1 MPSRDGGHRG
11 GGHRQTSATELP
23 GRLRPLRLVPTL
35 SRPPWGG
42 LRLAAL
48 GKGEGAIGE
57 SWEVWREN
65 SVLHDGRPF
74 GELADFPLL
83 VKLLDTRERLS
94 VQVHP
99 NAEQARL
106 LAGAPHGKA
115 EAWVVL
121 AAEPGARIAY
131 GLNRELTES
140 ELRGRAESGEIE
152 HDLAWIEPKPGDV
165 IDVPP
170 GTIHAIG
177 PGLFLYEVQEP
188 IDLTWRL
195 YDWGRGRTLHLT
207 EACAVAIR
215 SPMPPPWRQPV
226 QVCER
231 VQRLIEGPHF
241 VVERVVLPLVRSGW
255 EALTVLEGSA
265 NAEGVAAGPGET
277 LVLPP
282 GRWLVEGVGEALV
295 ARPR

>member
-1 MPSRDGGHRG
+1 MRAPILDTAPS
-11 GGHRQTSATELP
+11 
-23 GRLRPLRLVPTL
+23 LRALRLVPTL

-48 GKGEGAIGE
+48 GKGEGVIGE

-65 SVLHDGRPF
+65 EVVGLGRPL
-74 GELADFPLL
+74 GEVVDFPLL
-83 VKLLDTRERLS
+83 VKLLDTRQMLS

-99 NAEQARL
+99 GPVEARA

-131 GLNRELTES
+131 GLAHELSAEALA
-140 ELRGRAESGEIE
+140 ERARSGEIE
-152 HDLAWIEPKPGDV
+152 ADLAWITPQPGDV

-177 PGLFLYEVQEP
+177 PGLLLYEVQEP

-195 YDWGRGRTLHLT
+195 YDWGRGRELHLGP
-207 EACAVAIR
+207 ACAVALR
-215 SPMPPPWRQPV
+215 APLGDPFRHPV
-226 QVCER
+226 PVAPGVER
-231 VQRLIEGPHF
+231 LLESPHF
-241 VVERVVLPLVRSGW
+241 VVERVQLPAVRHGW
-255 EALTVLEGSA
+255 EALTVIEGGA
-265 NAEGVAAGPGET
+265 VVDGAPVPVGGTV
-277 LVLPP
+277 LLPP
-282 GRWLVEGVGEALV
+282 GPTPVGGAGVALS
-295 ARPR
+295 ARPGPSTSAR

>member
-1 MPSRDGGHRG
+1 MFAIP
-11 GGHRQTSATELP
+11 TLP
-23 GRLRPLRLVPTL
+23 GYPARLLPLRLIPTL

-42 LRLAAL
+42 QRLAAL
-48 GKGEGAIGE
+48 GKGEGKIGE

-65 SVLHDGRPF
+65 VVQGDGRVF
-74 GELADFPLL
+74 GEVADFPLL
-83 VKLLDTRERLS
+83 VKLLDTSERLS

-99 NAEQARL
+99 NAVQARA

-121 AAEPGARIAY
+121 EVEPGARIAY
-131 GLNRELTES
+131 GLNRELS
-140 ELRGRAESGEIE
+140 ELELRERAESGEIE
-152 HDLAWIEPKPGDV
+152 DDLVWIEPRPGDV

-195 YDWGRGRTLHLT
+195 YDWGRGRDLHLT
-207 EACAVAIR
+207 QACAVAVR
-215 SPMPPPWRQPV
+215 TPLPPPWREPV
-226 QVCER
+226 R
-231 VQRLIEGPHF
+231 VSDRVVRLIEGPHF
-241 VVERVVLPLVRSGW
+241 VVERVALPLQRQGW
-255 EALTVLEGSA
+255 EAITVLHGQ
-265 NAEGVAAGPGET
+265 AEAAGVAAGPGQT

-282 GRWLVEGVGEALV
+282 GLWQLQGEGEALA

>member
-1 MPSRDGGHRG
+1 M
-11 GGHRQTSATELP
+11 T
-23 GRLRPLRLVPTL
+23 
-35 SRPPWGG
+35 RPPWGG

-48 GKGEGAIGE
+48 GKGEGIIGE

-65 SVLHDGRPF
+65 VVEGDGRTF
-74 GELADFPLL
+74 GELAEFPLL

-99 NAEQARL
+99 NAVQART

-121 AAEPGARIAY
+121 EAEPGAQIAY
-131 GLNRELTES
+131 GLNRALSET
-140 ELRGRAESGEIE
+140 ELRERASSGEIE
-152 HDLAWIEPKPGDV
+152 ADLAWLEPKAGDV
-165 IDVPP
+165 INVPP

-195 YDWGRGRTLHLT
+195 YDWGRGRELHLDL
-207 EACAVAIR
+207 ACAVAIR
-215 SPMPPPWRQPV
+215 EPIPPPW
-226 QVCER
+226 QVSRHIAPGVE
-231 VQRLIEGPHF
+231 RLIEGPHF
-241 VVERVVLPLVRSGW
+241 VVERVQLPLRRFGW
-255 EALTVLEGSA
+255 EALTVLEGEA
-265 NAEGVAAGPGET
+265 RVGGERASRGQT
-277 LVLPP
+277 LILPP
-282 GRWLVEGVGEALV
+282 GEHAIEGEGVALV

>member
-1 MPSRDGGHRG
+1 VSP
-11 GGHRQTSATELP
+11 L
-23 GRLRPLRLVPTL
+23 RLRPTL
-35 SRPPWGG
+35 TRPPWGG
-42 LRLAAL
+42 HRLAAL

-65 SVLHDGRPF
+65 VVEGDGRAF
-74 GELADFPLL
+74 GEIADFPLL

-99 NAEQARL
+99 DAVQARA

-121 AAEPGARIAY
+121 EAEPGARIAY
-131 GLNRELTES
+131 GLNRVLSAE
-140 ELRGRAESGEIE
+140 ELRERAQSGEIE
-152 HDLAWIEPKPGDV
+152 ADLAWLEPRAGDV

-177 PGLFLYEVQEP
+177 PGLLLYEVQEP

-195 YDWGRGRTLHLT
+195 YDWGRGRQLHLD

-215 SPMPPPWRQPV
+215 APMPPPWRRGVEVGPGV
-226 QVCER
+226 T
-231 VQRLIEGPHF
+231 RLIESPHF
-241 VVERVVLPLVRSGW
+241 VVERIRLPIRRRGW
-255 EALTVLEGSA
+255 EAMTMLQGEATVAGLHA
-265 NAEGVAAGPGET
+265 VAGQT

-282 GRWLVEGVGEALV
+282 GEVRVDGSGEALV
-295 ARPR
+295 ARPG